1 MLKFKEKKNF
11 YIYVSNTR
19 AIKEQLMNVAT
30 RQQQAERVNNAN
42 KPVETVETAGSLA
55 LMPMGQKSDYL
66 AMNSYD
72 TFTTS
77 NPVSIDYASYAD
89 CGDSSVSSSGF
100 LSSFSTAVASIGTA
114 GCAVSAGCSAGGSV
128 SSGSCGGF
136 SSFC

>member
-1 MLKFKEKKNF
+1 
-11 YIYVSNTR
+11 
-19 AIKEQLMNVAT
+19 MNVAT
-30 RQQQAERVNNAN
+30 RQTQAERVNNAN

-77 NPVSIDYASYAD
+77 NPVSIDYASYANCTD
-89 CGDSSVSSSGF
+89 ASSTAGGF
-100 LSSFSTAVASIGTA
+100 LSNFSSAVATISAG
-114 GCAVSAGCSAGGSV
+114 GCAVSAGCSTGGSCG
-128 SSGSCGGF
+128 SSGGF

>member
-1 MLKFKEKKNF
+1 
-11 YIYVSNTR
+11 
-19 AIKEQLMNVAT
+19 MNVAT

-77 NPVSIDYASYAD
+77 SPVSVDYASYANCTD
-89 CGDSSVSSSGF
+89 GSSTAGGF
-100 LSSFSTAVASIGTA
+100 LSNFSSAVATISAG
-114 GCAVSAGCSAGGSV
+114 GCAVSAGCSTGGSCG
-128 SSGSCGGF
+128 SSGGF

>member
-1 MLKFKEKKNF
+1 
-11 YIYVSNTR
+11 
-19 AIKEQLMNVAT
+19 MNVAT
-30 RQQQAERVNNAN
+30 RQQAERVNNAN

-72 TFTTS
+72 TFTSS
-77 NPVSIDYASYAD
+77 NPFVVNYANYAD
-89 CGDSSVSSSGF
+89 CGDCGSTESGF
-100 LSSFSTAVASIGTA
+100 LSNFSSAVATIGFSGA
-114 GCAVSAGCSAGGSV
+114 AVSSGCSAGASV

>member
-1 MLKFKEKKNF
+1 MLKFREIKIV

-77 NPVSIDYASYAD
+77 SPVSVDYASYANCTD
-89 CGDSSVSSSGF
+89 GSSSAGGF
-100 LSSFSTAVASIGTA
+100 LSNFSSAVATISAG
-114 GCAVSAGCSAGGSV
+114 GCAVSAGCSAGA
-128 SSGSCGGF
+128 SSGSSGGF

>member
-66 AMNSYD
+66 AMN
-72 TFTTS
+72 
-77 NPVSIDYASYAD
+77 
-89 CGDSSVSSSGF
+89 DSSASSSGF